1 VTRESRDSDDVA
13 RTPGPTA
20 ARIGAPTTSVVIETW
35 NIGSAPALLSVQ
47 LRRLALQLAELAADV
62 VITHTGIPAHIR
74 DELAAPIAIP
84 VRWVELPATA
94 GYYDHKNAGFDA
106 ATGDVIAFIDGDC
119 APSAGWLE
127 GLLAPFDGGAQVV
140 AGATSYAG
148 ALAPLANELDFPYF
162 DGAEPRRRFAATS
175 RTTSPTVRNFFANN
189 VAFAR
194 DAFAARRYPTIT
206 PMFHGQCQV
215 LALRFV
221 EAGIPI
227 VYAPDARVT
236 HAWPDSVGEW
246 LQIRLLRGADTTQLL
261 PHVVGTYA
269 PTARDKVAWLGPL
282 PALAVFGMRAMT
294 ATWSALRR
302 GPLLRGLALV
312 AGVTAID
319 ALGAAAAPAVY
330 RYVAP

>member
-1 VTRESRDSDDVA
+1 VTA
-13 RTPGPTA
+13 
-20 ARIGAPTTSVVIETW
+20 SVVIETW
-35 NIGSAPALLSVQ
+35 NIGSDPARLRVQ
-47 LRRLALQLAELAADV
+47 LRRLALQLAELAVDV
-62 VITHTGIPAHIR
+62 VITHAGIPAHVR
-74 DELAAPIAIP
+74 DELAARIAIP

-94 GYYDHKNAGFDA
+94 GYYEHKNAGFDA

-127 GLLAPFDGGAQVV
+127 ALLAPFDQNAQVV

-148 ALAPLANELDFPYF
+148 RMAPLANELDFPYF

-175 RTTSPTVRNFFANN
+175 RTPSATVRNFFANN

-194 DAFAARRYPTIT
+194 EAFATRRYPTIT

-227 VYAPDARVT
+227 IYAPDARVT

-246 LQIRLLRGADTTQLL
+246 LQVRLLRGADTTQLL

-269 PTARDKVAWLGPL
+269 PTARARVARLGPL
-282 PALAVFGMRAMT
+282 PALAVFGMRAVT

-302 GPLLRGLALV
+302 GPMLRGLALV
-312 AGVTAID
+312 AGVTAVD

>member
-1 VTRESRDSDDVA
+1 VSPRD
-13 RTPGPTA
+13 RGEPPTA
-20 ARIGAPTTSVVIETW
+20 SVVIETW
-35 NIGSAPALLSVQ
+35 NIGSDPALLAVQ
-47 LRRLALQLAELAADV
+47 LDRLALQLAELATDV
-62 VITHTGIPAHIR
+62 VITHAGITAATR
-74 DELAAPIAIP
+74 DALTAKLSIP
-84 VRWVELPATA
+84 VRWIDLPASA
-94 GYYDHKNAGFDA
+94 GYYEHKNAGFDA
-106 ATGDVIAFIDGDC
+106 ATGDLIAFIDGDC

-127 GLLAPFDGGAQVV
+127 ALLAPFDDGAQVV

-162 DGAEPRRRFAATS
+162 DGEQPRRRFAATS
-175 RTTSPTVRNFFANN
+175 RTPSPTVRNFFANN
-189 VAFAR
+189 VAFTR
-194 DAFAARRYPTIT
+194 EAFATRRYPTIT

-246 LQIRLLRGADTTQLL
+246 LQVRLLRGADTTQLL

-269 PTARDKVAWLGPL
+269 PTARDSVARLGPL
-282 PALAVFGMRAMT
+282 PALALLGMRAVT
-294 ATWSALRR
+294 ASISALRR
-302 GPLLRGLALV
+302 GPMLRGLALV
-312 AGVTAID
+312 AGVTAVD